1 MWELAVS
8 YHVGQIQVFRFGSE
22 YLYPVS
28 RRSWEETQRPAGDR
42 WRKRT
47 EEAGMVRGSQTLGT
61 QALGKHSQWE
71 VQLGGGGW
79 EEKLG
84 EEPGGG
90 GGCHHT
96 AAKVSFLDTEPQAPQ
111 GSLTGTDVPA
121 FSKQRQRPGATEQH
135 RQDPFQN
142 CSQEP
147 SPMNQGKME
156 APLPRSCWDQ
166 SPGLSSPS
174 ADPDRYHWDPA
185 LEGMSVKLVNLS
197 RVIHSSSVIPESRGR
212 V

>member
-1 MWELAVS
+1 MGISRLLPCGS
-8 YHVGQIQVFRFGSE
+8 NSGIQVWQQVPVPSE
-22 YLYPVS
+22 PSELGRNTEAS
-28 RRSWEETQRPAGDR
+28 RRPVEETYRG
-42 WRKRT
+42 
-47 EEAGMVRGSQTLGT
+47 AGMVRGSQTLGAL
-61 QALGKHSQWE
+61 ALGKHSQWE

-79 EEKLG
+79 EGKLR
-84 EEPGGG
+84 EEPGG

-174 ADPDRYHWDPA
+174 AHPDRYHWDPA